1 MIKYLKLDRALK
13 KKKKKKKFKKKKK
26 LFFYVFRDNE
36 LAFAI
41 VWRKDHRKDAAKRK
55 NALKKKETF

>member
-13 KKKKKKKFKKKKK
+13 KKKKKKKIYKKKK

-41 VWRKDHRKDAAKRK
+41 V
-55 NALKKKETF
+55 